1 MSDEATARALALVQA
16 VLSDVR
22 GETPLD
28 SADVLTAL
36 ETLRHLRDE
45 ISAWEPELITAARSH
60 GASWVQLAPVLGVTS
75 RQAAERR
82 YLRLRPSASGETTG
96 EARVRA
102 ERDKRAGERAVSRW
116 ARDNSADLRELAG
129 QVSAATG
136 STLREALADDD
147 PSALL
152 SPLADAQTKLGSD
165 HSALADR
172 IETITSHT
180 NKLRENA
187 RGRR

>member
-1 MSDEATARALALVQA
+1 MGDQPTARALALIQA

-22 GETPLD
+22 GESPLT
-28 SADVLTAL
+28 STDVLTAL
-36 ETLRHLRDE
+36 ETLRYLRDE
-45 ISAWEPELITAARSH
+45 IAAWEPELITAARSQ
-60 GASWVQLAPVLGVTS
+60 GASWVELAPALGVTS

-82 YLRLRPSASGETTG
+82 YLRLRPSTSGEATG
-96 EARVRA
+96 EGRVRA
-102 ERDKRAGERAVSRW
+102 ERDKRAGDRAVSRW
-116 ARDNSADLRELAG
+116 ARDHSADLRELAG

-136 STLREALADDD
+136 STMREALADDD

-152 SPLADAQTKLGSD
+152 SPLADAQTQLGTD

-180 NKLRENA
+180 NRLREDA
-187 RGRR
+187 RDRH